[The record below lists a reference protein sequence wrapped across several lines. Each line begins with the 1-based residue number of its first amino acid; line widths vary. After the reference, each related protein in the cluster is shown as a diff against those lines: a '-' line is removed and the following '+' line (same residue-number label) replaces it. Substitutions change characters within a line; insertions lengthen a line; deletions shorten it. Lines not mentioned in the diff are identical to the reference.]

1 MRFTDL
7 FIKRPVLA
15 TVVSLMIILLGL
27 QAFNRLQVREYPE
40 LETGLI
46 TVTTAYPGANAS
58 LVQGFITTPIQQAIA
73 SSEGIDYISSSTLQ
87 GVSTIS
93 AYLQLGYDTNV
104 ALSEIMSKV
113 AAVRDTLPDDA
124 TEPVIAKSS
133 NDSSAL
139 MYISFVSDVMNPQ
152 QVTDYLVRV
161 VQTQFS
167 TIEGV
172 GEAEILGQ
180 KVFAMRVW
188 LDPVKMAGF
197 NITAADVNQ
206 ALRNNNVQ
214 SAAGETRSQLLA
226 TAIDARTGLNTPE
239 EFGEIVVAASKDTLV
254 RLSDIA
260 RVELNAESTD
270 KMVRFNGEPSLYIA
284 ISPTPSA
291 NALDVIARVRAT
303 FPAIQSQLPGGL
315 EAQIVYDATEFIQEA
330 INEVTQTL
338 LEAALIVIVVVFL
351 FLGAYR
357 VVLIPV
363 VTIPLSLIGVLF
375 FMMLMDYSIN
385 LMTLLAMV
393 LAIGLVV
400 DDAIV
405 VVENIHR
412 HIEEGHSPYQAALM
426 GAREI
431 ALPVITMTVTLAA
444 VYAPI
449 GFLGGVTGALFREFA
464 FTLAGAVIISGI
476 IALTLSPMMC
486 SRILQPKGQDSAM
499 ALWLDKRFENLKQR
513 YQRRLQA
520 TLDYRPVTIL
530 LAVAVLF
537 SIPFLYGLAKQEL
550 APTEDQS
557 VIFIIS
563 KSPQHTNINYMKRY
577 TATFEDIFRSYPE
590 FDESFQFSFTGDVHS
605 SFTGMALKPWN
616 QRERSQQEIQKD
628 MQQQLDS
635 QVSGLEIFSFNAPPL
650 PGAGGGMPVQLLIN
664 TTADYQTLYQVADQ
678 LQAAAIQSGLF
689 MFLSNELRFDRPE
702 TVMHIDRDKAARLGI
717 SMSDISQTLSTLL
730 GEGDINRFS
739 ESGRS
744 YKVIPQAEAFSRF
757 DKSWL
762 SRYQVRTASGDMVP
776 LSTVISLE
784 QTVAPNSLTQF
795 QQLNSAKLSGV
806 IMPGISM
813 GEALDF
819 LNQKSKALLP
829 EGFSSDYEGA
839 SRQYMEEGNA
849 LIVTFF
855 FALLVIFLVLSAQ
868 FESFR
873 DPLIILITVP
883 MSICGALIPL
893 ALGSVINQVWGISFS
908 LNIYTQIGLVTLIGL
923 ISKHGILI
931 VEFANQ
937 LQQEKGYSVRQAIE
951 EAAALRLRP
960 ILMTTAATVLGIFP
974 LLLADG
980 AGAVSR
986 FNIGLVIVSGM
997 TIGTLF
1003 TLFVVPV
1010 MYSLLARRHVIKETV
1025 MTATVS

>member
-7 FIKRPVLA
+7 FIRRPVLA

-27 QAFNRLQVREYPE
+27 QAFNRLQMREYPE

-73 SSEGIDYISSSTLQ
+73 SSEGVDYISSSTMQ
-87 GVSTIS
+87 GISTIS

-133 NDSSAL
+133 NDGSAL

-172 GEAEILGQ
+172 GEAEIIGQ

-214 SAAGETRSQLLA
+214 SAAGQTRSQMLA
-226 TAIDARTGLNTPE
+226 TSIDARTGLSTPE
-239 EFGEIVVAASKDTLV
+239 EFGEIVVTTSNDTLV

-270 KMVRFNGEPSLYIA
+270 TMVRFNGEPSLYIA

-291 NALDVIARVRAT
+291 NALDVIARVRDA
-303 FPAIQSQLPGGL
+303 FPAIESQLPAGL
-315 EAQIVYDATEFIQEA
+315 EARVVYDATEFIQEA

-338 LEAALIVIVVVFL
+338 IEAALIVIVVVFL

-363 VTIPLSLIGVLF
+363 VTIPLSLVGVLF

-412 HIEEGHSPYQAALM
+412 HIEEGNSPYQAALI

-513 YQRRLQA
+513 YQKRLHGA
-520 TLDYRPVTIL
+520 LDYRAVTVL
-530 LAVAVLF
+530 LAVTVLV
-537 SIPFLYGLAKQEL
+537 SIPFLYGLGKQEL
-550 APTEDQS
+550 APTEDQG
-557 VIFIIS
+557 VVFVVS
-563 KSPQHTNINYMKRY
+563 KSPQYANIDYMNRY
-577 TATFEDIFRSYPE
+577 TNAYEGIFRTYPE
-590 FDESFQFSFTGDVHS
+590 FDESFQFNGFGGAHS

-616 QRERSQQEIQKD
+616 ERERSQQEIQKD
-628 MQQQLDS
+628 LQRQLES
-635 QVSGLEIFSFNAPPL
+635 QVSGLEIFSFNIPPL
-650 PGAGGGMPVQLLIN
+650 PGAGGGLPVQFLVN
-664 TTADYQTLYQVADQ
+664 STADYQTLYQVADQ
-678 LQAAAIQSGLF
+678 LQAAAMQSGMF

-702 TVMHIDRDKAARLGI
+702 TVMHINRDKAARLGI

-730 GEGDINRFS
+730 GEGDVNRFS

-757 DKSWL
+757 DSSWL
-762 SRYQVRTASGDMVP
+762 SRYQVRTASNDMVP
-776 LSTVISLE
+776 LSTIVSLE

-806 IMPGISM
+806 IMPGVNM

-819 LNQKSKALLP
+819 LNQKARELLP

-849 LIVTFF
+849 LIITFF

-951 EAAALRLRP
+951 EASALRLRP

-1010 MYSLLARRHVIKETV
+1010 MYSLLARKHQQTHFSDIELNT
-1025 MTATVS
+1025 